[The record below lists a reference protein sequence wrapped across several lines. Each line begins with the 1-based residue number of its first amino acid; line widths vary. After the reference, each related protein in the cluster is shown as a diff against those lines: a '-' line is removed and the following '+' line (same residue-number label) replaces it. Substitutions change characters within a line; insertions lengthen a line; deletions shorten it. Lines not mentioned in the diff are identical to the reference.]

1 MGRDVMKNII
11 TSFLIFIVIISSAFF
26 SIKYLNRVC
35 STLEILSNQIENN
48 IQDDDWNK
56 AYGNSI
62 KFLNEWDRYSQ
73 KVSFFTHHAEIDNV
87 NNELWKLTQY
97 TKEKNKDESLAS
109 AHVIKFLLK
118 HISEMEKVNLQN
130 IF

>member
-1 MGRDVMKNII
+1 MKNII
-11 TSFLIFIVIISSAFF
+11 ISFAIFVVVMLSALF
-26 SIKYLNRVC
+26 SIRYLNSVC
-35 STLEILSNQIENN
+35 IKLEGLSMQIENN
-48 IQDDDWNK
+48 VQSDEWNK
-56 AYGNSI
+56 AYDNSL
-62 KFLNEWDRYSQ
+62 KFLNEWDKYSK
-73 KVSFFTHHAEIDNV
+73 KVSVFTHHAEIDNI

-118 HISEMEKVNLQN
+118 HIVEMEKVNPQN